1 MSSGDNAIH
10 TDVVVVGM
18 GAAGMT
24 AALEAARAGADVWVI
39 SKMPRGAPNCTTRAH
54 GDFTYSTDETAGE
67 LFAQVV
73 ETGGFLNDQR
83 LVEALVEDIPAAL
96 ARLREVGVEFDEHR
110 QAAPHMPGT
119 VRWSYRGKDAG
130 HGLTEALGRAAM
142 QAGARGAW
150 SQVATGILTEGG
162 RAVGLATLD
171 LDAMRPV
178 VWEANSVVIATG
190 GGAGAYPRHDN
201 PPGAVGDG
209 VVMAYEA
216 GAQLVDIECV
226 SFGFPEQR
234 LPEVF
239 EAPEAP
245 HEPLLALGHA
255 HYFLGGIRI
264 GERGETTL
272 PGLYAAGEATGGVFG
287 AGRLGG
293 SALADTVA
301 FGARAGRAAALA
313 AGETRPCPAPA
324 EQVSQQAHRLELLR
338 RGGADPAEVGERLK
352 ALLWRYCGTVKTA
365 ATLDAALAGLAE
377 MSEQVGALGA
387 SGPDEARAALEAQSI
402 HRLGEL
408 VARAA
413 RLREESRGC
422 FWRTDH
428 PAPANEVWI
437 RNIVVR
443 RGEDGPLLRMEA
455 PVMTWLTT
463 PTAPRIGAGCFGYV
477 PR

>member
-1 MSSGDNAIH
+1 MPPDDNAIR
-10 TDVVVVGM
+10 TDVLVVGM
-18 GAAGMT
+18 GAAGMA
-24 AALEAARAGADVWVI
+24 AALEAARAGASVWVL
-39 SKMPRGAPNCTTRAH
+39 SKMPRRAPNCTTRAY

-83 LVEALVEDIPAAL
+83 LVEALVEEVPAAL
-96 ARLREVGVEFDEHR
+96 AWLREVGVEFDEPR

-119 VRWSYRGKDAG
+119 VRWAYRGKDAG
-130 HGLTEALGRAAM
+130 HGLTEALGRAAA
-142 QAGARGAW
+142 QAGADFAW
-150 SQVATGILTEGG
+150 HQAATGILTEGG
-162 RAVGLATLD
+162 RAVGLAALD
-171 LDAMRPV
+171 LDTMQPV
-178 VWEANSVVIATG
+178 VWEASSVIVATG
-190 GGAGAYPRHDN
+190 GGAGAFPRTDN

-209 VVMAYEA
+209 IVMAYEA

-226 SFGFPEQR
+226 SFGFPQDR
-234 LPEVF
+234 LAEVF

-264 GERGETTL
+264 GERGETTV
-272 PGLYAAGEATGGVFG
+272 PGLFAAGEATGGVFG

-293 SALADTVA
+293 TALADTVV

-313 AGETRPCPAPA
+313 ARETQPGPAPA
-324 EQVSQQAHRLELLR
+324 EQVAQQARRVELLR
-338 RGGADPAEVGERLK
+338 RGGTDPAQVAERLK
-352 ALLWRYCGTVKTA
+352 DLLWRYCGTFKTA
-365 ATLDAALAGLAE
+365 AGLDAALAGLAE
-377 MSEQVGALGA
+377 MGEQVGDMRARDPDAAL
-387 SGPDEARAALEAQSI
+387 AALEALSI

-413 RLREESRGC
+413 RVREESRGC

-428 PAPANEVWI
+428 PASDNSAWV
-437 RNIVVR
+437 RNIVVS
-443 RGEDGPLLRMEA
+443 RGEGGPELRVEP
-455 PVMTWLTT
+455 PVMTWLST
-463 PTAPRIGAGCFGYV
+463 PSEPRIGGGCFSYI